1 MVEAFVKGL
10 VVALFL
16 GFISLIRYFINWLR
30 YRNREKLV
38 EEDEKHSFLKN
49 KFKHLINS
57 KEGKKEIIN
66 ITISQ
71 PLRSDKPW
79 IVYKTL
85 KWGTWPF
92 NNKEEDE
99 THLTVS
105 DKDLSNMEEYIQYKN
120 SIGNHKSSDL
130 SSNNFLDKSI
140 DNTWNN
146 KSM

>member
-1 MVEAFVKGL
+1 MAEAFVKGL
-10 VVALFL
+10 VIALFL

-30 YRNREKLV
+30 YRNREKLL
-38 EEDEKHSFLKN
+38 EEDEKHSFLEK
-49 KFKHLINS
+49 KFKHLITL

-71 PLRSDKPW
+71 PLRSNKPW

-99 THLTVS
+99 IHFTIS
-105 DKDLSNMEEYIQYKN
+105 DNELSNMEDYIHYKK
-120 SIGNHKSSDL
+120 SIGNNK
-130 SSNNFLDKSI
+130 SNNLS
-140 DNTWNN
+140 
-146 KSM
+146 

>member
-1 MVEAFVKGL
+1 MAEAFVKGL

-30 YRNREKLV
+30 YRNREKLR
-38 EEDEKHSFLKN
+38 EENEKHSFLEN
-49 KFKHLINS
+49 KFKNLLNS

-71 PLRSDKPW
+71 PLRSNKPW
-79 IVYKTL
+79 VVYKTL
-85 KWGTWPF
+85 KWGTWPL

-99 THLTVS
+99 IHFTIS
-105 DKDLSNMEEYIQYKN
+105 DNELSNMEDYIKYKN
-120 SIGNHKSSDL
+120 SIGNNKSNDL

-146 KSM
+146 N

>member
-1 MVEAFVKGL
+1 MAEAFVKGL

-30 YRNREKLV
+30 YRNREKLL
-38 EEDEKHSFLKN
+38 EEDEKHSFLEK
-49 KFKHLINS
+49 KFKHLITL

-71 PLRSDKPW
+71 PLRANKPW
-79 IVYKTL
+79 VVYKTL

-99 THLTVS
+99 IHFTKS
-105 DKDLSNMEEYIQYKN
+105 DNELSNMEDYIHYKK
-120 SIGNHKSSDL
+120 SIGNNKSNNL

-146 KSM
+146 K

>member
-1 MVEAFVKGL
+1 MAEAFVKGL

-30 YRNREKLV
+30 YRNREKLR
-38 EEDEKHSFLKN
+38 EEDEKHSFLEN
-49 KFKHLINS
+49 KFKNLLNS
-57 KEGKKEIIN
+57 KDGKKEIIN

-71 PLRSDKPW
+71 PLRSNKPW
-79 IVYKTL
+79 VVYKTL
-85 KWGTWPF
+85 KWGTWPL

-99 THLTVS
+99 IHFTIS
-105 DKDLSNMEEYIQYKN
+105 DNELSNMEDYIKYKN
-120 SIGNHKSSDL
+120 SIGNNKSNDL

-146 KSM
+146 N

>member
-1 MVEAFVKGL
+1 MAEAFVKGL

-30 YRNREKLV
+30 YRNREKLR
-38 EEDEKHSFLKN
+38 EEDEKHSFLEN
-49 KFKHLINS
+49 KFKNLLNS
-57 KEGKKEIIN
+57 KDGKKEIIN

-71 PLRSDKPW
+71 PLRSNKPW
-79 IVYKTL
+79 VVYKTL
-85 KWGTWPF
+85 KWGTWPL

-99 THLTVS
+99 IHFTIS
-105 DKDLSNMEEYIQYKN
+105 DNELSNMEDYIKYKN
-120 SIGNHKSSDL
+120 SIGNNKSDDL

-146 KSM
+146 N

>member
-1 MVEAFVKGL
+1 MAEAFVKGL
-10 VVALFL
+10 VIALFL

-30 YRNREKLV
+30 YRNREKLR
-38 EEDEKHSFLKN
+38 EEDEKHSFLEN
-49 KFKHLINS
+49 KFKNLLNS

-71 PLRSDKPW
+71 PLRSNKPW
-79 IVYKTL
+79 VVYKTL

-99 THLTVS
+99 IHFTKS
-105 DKDLSNMEEYIQYKN
+105 DNELSNMEDYIHYKK
-120 SIGNHKSSDL
+120 SIGNNKSNNL

-146 KSM
+146 K